1 MSFSMA
7 VPTSTV
13 IGRHPQ
19 NPYLVCVITHARKHR
34 RRKTL
39 VGGRVEL
46 PGQTHDQ
53 CVVAEF
59 GQEAGGKG
67 ATLTNIKLWAIKT
80 DPNSDVRESTLG
92 KLTHETCAPELADLP
107 VLGHYGAPDH
117 IYLADV
123 LGEPFPFD
131 GEATKCEFV
140 DVRQIACTE
149 TEAESLYGAQ
159 QDLVLIVYRMYLEG
173 RQVEI
178 EDFTDFQKLRAMLL
192 KTSE

>member
-1 MSFSMA
+1 
-7 VPTSTV
+7 
-13 IGRHPQ
+13 
-19 NPYLVCVITHARKHR
+19 
-34 RRKTL
+34 

-59 GQEAGGKG
+59 AQEAGGKD
-67 ATLTNIKLWAIKT
+67 ATLTNLQLWAIKT
-80 DPNSDVRESTLG
+80 DPQSDVRESTLG
-92 KLTHETCAPELADLP
+92 KLTHKTCPRELADVP
-107 VLGHYGAPDH
+107 VVGHYGAPDY

-123 LGEPFPFD
+123 VGEPYPCD

-140 DVRQIACTE
+140 DVRQITCTE

-159 QDLVLIVYRMYLEG
+159 QDLVLIVYRMFLQG

-178 EDFTDFQKLRAMLL
+178 EDFTDFQKLRAKLL